1 MSFES
6 VHRCNL
12 RGFPDRLVG
21 KESACSAGDL
31 GSIPGSGK
39 FQGEKNGQS
48 LQYACLDSLMVRG
61 AWQALVHG
69 IAKVGYDLAT
79 IQRNITQVPINTE
92 NFNATQKKFPC
103 IPS

>member
-39 FQGEKNGQS
+39 FQGEKNGQP